1 MDDQAMQLI
10 DSDATLRTLQGH
22 FLATSTAS
30 MPVAGL
36 IFWAAAALVG
46 SQVPPATFAMVV
58 LIGTGMVFPLGYLI
72 DRLRGRNF
80 MAAGRANPLT
90 IMFMRSITMVALMFP
105 LVIVAAREAGD
116 PVLVVLGAAILSGIV
131 WIPYGWAADDPVG
144 LRHAIAR
151 SVLCYAAYLLAPA
164 PIRGSAI
171 CAVVVLSYLYSLIFM
186 RKPGSDAVD

>member
-1 MDDQAMQLI
+1 VI
-10 DSDATLRTLQGH
+10 DATASLRTLQDH

-46 SQVPPATFAMVV
+46 LQVPPATFAMIV
-58 LIGTGMVFPLGYLI
+58 LIGTGMVFPLGYAI

-90 IMFMRSITMVALMFP
+90 VMFTRSITMVALMFP

-116 PVLVVLGAAILSGIV
+116 PILVVLGAAILSGIV

-151 SVLCYAAYLLAPA
+151 SVLCYAAFLLAPP
-164 PIRGSAI
+164 PIRGSAV
-171 CAVVVLSYLYSLIFM
+171 CAVVVLSYVDSLIFM
-186 RKPGSDAVD
+186 RKPGPDAAH